1 MILMKLEEELMKIL
15 LNLSRLQTLKITP
28 NQLVYLIS
36 QFTNQLN
43 YFTITQ
49 DEIDHLQTQSF
60 LKITKEGIVLRA
72 KTNNLMKE
80 LGISSVDNLEK
91 LVDDYRALFPAGYK
105 TFGHAIKGDRTN
117 CLKKLKE
124 FKTKFPYTNDE
135 ILEATRSYLA
145 IKKKN
150 RYEGTQLS
158 HYYIEKDGISNLAS
172 MCESI
177 RDTPDS
183 IQESQG
189 IGSTKSI

>member
-1 MILMKLEEELMKIL
+1 MKIL
-15 LNLSRLQTLKITP
+15 LNLSRLKTLKITP

-36 QFTNQLN
+36 TFNKQEN
-43 YFTITQ
+43 YFTISQ
-49 DEIDHLQTQSF
+49 DEIEYLQTQSF
-60 LKITKEGIVLRA
+60 LKITKDEIVLRA

-105 TFGHAIKGDRTN
+105 TFGLAIKGDRSN

-124 FKTKFPYTNDE
+124 FKTKYPYTNDE

-150 RYEGTQLS
+150 KYEGTQIS

-183 IQESQG
+183 IQDSQG
-189 IGSTKSI
+189 IGKTKSI

>member
-1 MILMKLEEELMKIL
+1 MKIL
-15 LNLSRLQTLKITP
+15 INLGRLKTLKITP

-36 QFTNQLN
+36 QFTKSES

-49 DEIDHLQTQSF
+49 DEIDYLQTQGF
-60 LKITKEGIVLRA
+60 FKMTKEGIVLRA

-80 LGISSVDNLEK
+80 LGVSSVDNLEQ

-124 FKTKFPYTNDE
+124 FKTKYPYTNDE

-150 RYEGTQLS
+150 KYEGTQLS

-172 MCESI
+172 MCEDI
-177 RDTPDS
+177 REKGVEINGRGKGQSED
-183 IQESQG
+183 I
-189 IGSTKSI
+189 